1 MMTQCC
7 FCCLLFLLCWKKKP
21 ECRSYFN
28 WGPFSF
34 YSLSWRSENSWN
46 NTEDL
51 GRKGLWWPQ
60 RSDLFATLAWEKK
73 KEKKGWANYP
83 SSPEERGPPGDLDS
97 FSLVKVESVTPP
109 IKLEFNCWVTFP
121 GVGDSTKGIVGKR
134 CSSNPT
140 CADRVFGV
148 SAGCVLHV

>member
-1 MMTQCC
+1 MTQCC
-7 FCCLLFLLCWKKKP
+7 LCCLLFLLCWKKKAWMQIIFQL
-21 ECRSYFN
+21 R
-28 WGPFSF
+28 PFF
-34 YSLSWRSENSWN
+34 FLFFELAQWKLLKQYGRFGEKGSLMTSA
-46 NTEDL
+46 
-51 GRKGLWWPQ
+51 LWSV
-60 RSDLFATLAWEKK
+60 RHISLEKK

-97 FSLVKVESVTPP
+97 SSLVKVESVTPP